1 MTEVRRVGARGRV
14 GAYLGA
20 LALGI
25 VVSIAVAGGPEAER
39 VDTNALLSRQL
50 DGPDAGRTLG
60 TPETQIPRA
69 LASVDESQASSNV
82 VAASPADAV
91 AAPTA
96 AAAEPPSASSGGS
109 TPAPNPAP
117 APAAT
122 APQPDRNNTAA
133 PKAAPAPTPPPT
145 TRAPAVAPATTAA
158 PAPTTRPP
166 TTTTPPATD
175 VLAFRQFTDW
185 PIRNTSLDA
194 RTQFVDTPAS
204 QINWQSFTE
213 GSDRAIQLGSVTANK
228 HLGQFRT
235 QCSFSHFAYD
245 DPLVFPGQAGR
256 AHLHMFFG
264 NTEAN
269 AKSTYES
276 LRDSG
281 SSTCNGLEG
290 NRTGYWVPAVFD
302 SSGNARIPSRIEVYY
317 KSHDR
322 AFENV
327 AQPPAGLGMVAGNAS
342 TNPNIEWACQETG
355 AQGENLNRPV
365 QQRQNTIPRC
375 SGTATLLAHIK
386 FPQCLSGS
394 VGPRSGNVTHQ
405 LSYPTRGYFT
415 NSCPPGTQYITA
427 IEYFIAWAPNNHDGR
442 TDQWWLS
449 SDVRPEDQSRVANGS
464 TLHGDWFGAW
474 NPNLLNQI
482 HNNCVARLAECSW
495 DLVDNHRRLT
505 WVEHFGP
512 KHAAAYRGRRSIPA
526 SELSAALCPGDGFA
540 RAEDAA
546 HCLSTMQASRSLGLI
561 GPQPAPQNVSLSTS
575 AMDDDEQPADDNAY
589 VPFCLLGSPA
599 DDKTTTA

>member
-1 MTEVRRVGARGRV
+1 MSEVRRVGARGRV

-25 VVSIAVAGGPEAER
+25 VVSIVIAGGPEAER

-50 DGPDAGRTLG
+50 DGPDASRSVG
-60 TPETQIPRA
+60 TPESQAPRA
-69 LASVDESQASSNV
+69 LASVDESRASSNV
-82 VAASPADAV
+82 VTASPADALTAPTTPGAATPAPATPSAAAPAPPPA
-91 AAPTA
+91 AAPT
-96 AAAEPPSASSGGS
+96 
-109 TPAPNPAP
+109 
-117 APAAT
+117 
-122 APQPDRNNTAA
+122 PQPDRNTTA
-133 PKAAPAPTPPPT
+133 P
-145 TRAPAVAPATTAA
+145 TTAA
-158 PAPTTRPP
+158 PAPAPARTPTTRPATTTAP
-166 TTTTPPATD
+166 TTAAPPATTAPPTTSPPPAD
-175 VLAFRQFTDW
+175 PVAFQRFTDW

-245 DPLVFPGQAGR
+245 DPLVFPGQPGR
-256 AHLHMFFG
+256 SHLHMFFG

-269 AKSTYES
+269 ANSTYES

-322 AFENV
+322 AFDNV
-327 AQPPAGLGMVAGNAS
+327 AQPPAGLGMVAGTAA

-355 AQGENLNRPV
+355 AQGQNLNRPV

-375 SGTATLLAHIK
+375 SGNATLLAHLK

-394 VGPRSGNVTHQ
+394 VGPRSGNVTGQ

-415 NSCPPGTQYITA
+415 NSCPAGTQYITA
-427 IEYFIAWAPNNHDGR
+427 IEYFIAWAPDNHDGN

-474 NPNLLNQI
+474 NPTLLNQI

-495 DLVDNHRRLT
+495 DLVENNRRLT

-526 SELSAALCPGDGFA
+526 AELSAALCPGDGFG
-540 RAEDAA
+540 RSEDAA
-546 HCLSTMQASRSLGLI
+546 HCLSTMQASSRSLGVI
-561 GPQPAPQNVSLSTS
+561 GPQPAPQNVSLSAS
-575 AMDDDEQPADDNAY
+575 PMDDKEPADDGAY
-589 VPFCLLGSPA
+589 VPFCLLGAPA
-599 DDKTTTA
+599 GDDSATA